1 MTTNAQLATAF
12 GIGRVPY
19 APGTAAS
26 FAALIIAI
34 PVIYFIGW
42 FAMFALALATAAA
55 GIWVSEAYAVEAG
68 QSDPSDCVI
77 DEFAGQWLACAL
89 AALGAYLNGE
99 ALSATGYLLAFAVFR
114 LFDVAKPWPVSRAES
129 LKGGFGIMADDV
141 VAGAIAGL
149 FVFLIEQSGFL

>member
-34 PVIYFIGW
+34 PIIYFLGW
-42 FAMFALALATAAA
+42 FAMFALAVATTAA
-55 GIWVSEAYAVEAG
+55 GVWVSEGYALESA
-68 QSDPSDCVI
+68 QADPSDCVI
-77 DEFAGQWLACAL
+77 DEFAGQWLACAV
-89 AALGAYLNGE
+89 AALGASLNGE
-99 ALSATGYLLAFAVFR
+99 ALGAVGYVLAFAVFR
-114 LFDVAKPWPVSRAES
+114 LFDVAKPWPVNKAET
-129 LKGGFGIMADDV
+129 LKGGFGIMADDI
-141 VAGAIAGL
+141 VAGLIAGL